1 MNMVAFNRFTGLNP
15 FEVRE
20 VSKLNWFGKHAWFY
34 VLIPLRSG
42 KFLNLVRVIHSYCEH
57 GLNPFEVREV
67 SKQGHLTLSRLER
80 LNPFEV
86 REVSKQ
92 ICVISMGII
101 SYVLIP
107 LRSGKFLNHHRQWWH
122 PTFVGLNPF
131 EVREVSKQV
140 FTNLA
145 HTNQWFIF

>member
-67 SKQGHLTLSRLER
+67 SKQ
-80 LNPFEV
+80 
-86 REVSKQ
+86 

-107 LRSGKFLNHHRQWWH
+107 LRSGKFLNHHRQ
-122 PTFVGLNPF
+122 
-131 EVREVSKQV
+131 
-140 FTNLA
+140 
-145 HTNQWFIF
+145 